1 MSWLKVLVQD
11 RIIKLVFA
19 EKVVIMRV
27 ICTIFATIVVAVTLS
42 GCGDSATT
50 TAKPAPPPTMNIVE
64 TAESLSDLSSLV
76 DALKTANLVDALS
89 APGSMTVFAPTNEAF
104 TAIAST
110 TAGLSAEALGDV
122 LKYHVIGGVSALS
135 TELTPNE
142 QLMTLFDEK
151 NLTVDLSVKG
161 TVTITGETNSV
172 QVTIAN
178 TVCTNGVVHVVS
190 AVLIPN
196 DLPSSTTSLT
206 TSAGPT
212 AAPTMNIVQTAES
225 IADLSSLVTALTT
238 ANLVDALSAPGSMT
252 VFAPTNDAFTAIES
266 LTAGM
271 SPEILGD
278 VLKYHVIGGVSALST
293 ELTPNEQLKTL
304 FDEKSL
310 TVDLSVPGTV
320 TITGET
326 NSVHVTIAN
335 TVCTNGV
342 VHVVDAVL
350 VPTLPTEIL
359 T

>member
-1 MSWLKVLVQD
+1 
-11 RIIKLVFA
+11 
-19 EKVVIMRV
+19 
-27 ICTIFATIVVAVTLS
+27 
-42 GCGDSATT
+42 
-50 TAKPAPPPTMNIVE
+50 MNIVE

-89 APGSMTVFAPTNEAF
+89 APGSMTVFAPTNDAF
-104 TAIAST
+104 AAIAST

-142 QLMTLFDEK
+142 QLKTLFDEK
-151 NLTVDLSVKG
+151 SLTVDLSVPG

-172 QVTIAN
+172 QVTIADV
-178 TVCTNGVVHVVS
+178 VCTNGVVHVVS

-196 DLPSSTTSLT
+196 DLPSNTSLT